1 MKKGLLNFSSNIS
14 KSIKDSEIIFIAVG
28 TPQSNDGSA
37 DIQYVESVAKTI
49 AENLNDFKIICTKST
64 VPIGTGKKD

>member
-1 MKKGLLNFSSNIS
+1 MNKGLLNFSSNIS

-37 DIQYVESVAKTI
+37 DIQ
-49 AENLNDFKIICTKST
+49 IC
-64 VPIGTGKKD
+64 